1 MASSLSSPLNLFGV
15 LSESKRIINA
25 HTRHFLALSV
35 LFLLPLSFLITVYPT
50 LLQTLS
56 NSKRNPALT
65 LRFSTYQQQKPYDYL
80 TLSLIYISVILIL
93 SLCATGAISYSVFHG
108 FFGRPVRLLSALKSI
123 LYSFIPLLVTVIC
136 FQGIVFAV
144 VGVFGVLFWLL
155 NKGFELLGFEIG
167 YGDPLYVALITF
179 GVCVLVLIL
188 IHLQIIWGLA
198 GVVVVVE
205 SSWGF
210 GPLRRSANLVKGMRR
225 VSLNMLLFFGFFIGV
240 LVWSTSASAVRIEGA
255 NGWSSWVFVV
265 QIVVTSSLMTS
276 LFLHNLAANTVMYM
290 YCKAVNGELAW
301 EIAEEFAREYVSLPF
316 DEEKVPHVV
325 SVAQV

>member
-1 MASSLSSPLNLFGV
+1 MASSLSSTLNVFGA

-25 HTRHFLALSV
+25 HSRHFLALSV

-56 NSKRNPALT
+56 NPKPNRVQNI
-65 LRFSTYQQQKPYDYL
+65 RFSPQQQKPSDSL

-108 FFGRPVRLLSALKSI
+108 FFGRPVKLFSALKSI

-144 VGVFGVLFWLL
+144 LGVFGVFFWLL

-167 YGDPLYVALITF
+167 YGDPLYVGLITF
-179 GVCVLVLIL
+179 GVCILVMIL
-188 IHLQIIWGLA
+188 IHLQVIWSLA
-198 GVVVVVE
+198 GVVVVAE
-205 SSWGF
+205 SIWGF
-210 GPLRRSANLVKGMRR
+210 EPLRRSANLVKGMRR
-225 VSLNMLLFFGFFIGV
+225 VSLNLLLFFGFFIAV
-240 LVWSTSASAVRIEGA
+240 LIWSTSASAVRIGGA

-265 QIVVTSSLMTS
+265 QIVVTSSLVTY

-301 EIAEEFAREYVSLPF
+301 EIAEEFAREYISLPF
-316 DEEKVPHVV
+316 DEEKAPHVV